1 MRSDFDFPIEKPKLL
16 RPSVNVVRQKEYAEE
31 KRKAQCNLIA
41 KMLTMSDTELMT
53 LSTRE
58 ILEYSHNSN
67 PVQVGD
73 EGSESGSDNE
83 LPRNLQESDSDNE
96 GSESSSDN
104 ERSNSQASRSR
115 SESDS
120 DSEGSESSSDNEE
133 RLISPRKTQF
143 PRITSGSERSSQDYT
158 PQKLPQKTP
167 KSTPQPRTPQPN
179 TPIQI
184 QRPALQA
191 KLVIDLL
198 LLFCQDPHQVCKL
211 LQTQEQTRLGSIQ
224 KV

>member
-96 GSESSSDN
+96 
-104 ERSNSQASRSR
+104 
-115 SESDS
+115 
-120 DSEGSESSSDNEE
+120 E

-191 KLVIDLL
+191 SFK
-198 LLFCQDPHQVCKL
+198 
-211 LQTQEQTRLGSIQ
+211 
-224 KV
+224 KVQQPTKKKTNKPNTSEPSFGIGKRQAKPTAAPKSLKRP